1 MPFEQALTI
10 YAVILLGAIFL
21 TLLTSIKLLKVFSLY
36 KKANR
41 QLPKQKNV
49 LIQMFRYSHKGLV
62 AVLFLSLVA
71 IGLTSTKAYSLVTT
85 KPYVNSSSVKDGGV
99 LASLDA
105 PLTFEFSAPIYAEKL
120 VINSHPELEGSW
132 DFDEYSVG
140 SLKLARKVTF
150 NPTLSYE
157 PDSEIIIYFSY
168 ISNPVYPKSGNEYAI
183 TFKTPPP
190 PKVIK
195 ISPDDKA
202 TDIAA
207 QSEVEITLDRADSTS
222 KWELETT
229 PPIKIEQ
236 DTQGN
241 KIIFKPT
248 DLLEQD
254 TKYQVKLKRIDTQI
268 DLSTQK
274 VIHESDPV
282 LVKEWSLKTVAPPL
296 IKEFKPKGESV
307 KPTNS
312 LIVIT
317 FDEPMDKASIEQYLK
332 IAPQIATEYSWD
344 EQGKI
349 LTITPTNPLQKETK
363 YEVII
368 GQGSKS
374 QIGGVLMKDV
384 IYNFTTLGKVKVV
397 ATNPAS
403 KTSGAS
409 ITAPIKVTFDQEV
422 DHKSAQG
429 NFTISP
435 NIQGSFSWQGNT
447 LIFTPSHNLNYQ
459 TTYTVTLT
467 KGIKSIYGTDSQ
479 DNISFSFT
487 TRAQVVN
494 LPVTL
499 LKQQEMFT
507 CNIAAL
513 RMLLNYR
520 GVSFSEAQVKQL
532 VGTNGVKGSGNP
544 HKGFVENYG
553 TYWEPIQTVANKYR
567 QTKLLTQTNIQTVLD
582 EVEKGN
588 PVMVWAQNLW
598 STPNNISWT
607 ASDGTYIYA
616 ISGMHSYVVKGFT
629 GSKQNPTSIIVNDPW
644 RGTWSIKTSSFVN
657 VFNYFKVALVVY

>member
-10 YAVILLGAIFL
+10 YVLVLLGAIFL
-21 TLLTSIKLLKVFSLY
+21 ALLTSIKLLKVFALY
-36 KKANR
+36 KQANR
-41 QLPKQKNV
+41 QLPKRKNV

-62 AVLFLSLVA
+62 AVLFLSLIA
-71 IGLTSTKAYSLVTT
+71 IGLASTKAYSLATI
-85 KPYVNSSSVKDGGV
+85 KPYVSFSSVKGSEV
-99 LASLDA
+99 LNSLEA
-105 PLTFEFSAPIYAEKL
+105 PLAFEFSAPIYVDKL
-120 VINSHPELEGSW
+120 VVNSHPELEGSW

-168 ISNPVYPKSGNEYAI
+168 ISNPIYPESGNEYTI

-190 PKVIK
+190 PEVMKV
-195 ISPDDKA
+195 SPNDGAKDVSA
-202 TDIAA
+202 HSDI
-207 QSEVEITLDRADSTS
+207 EITLNRVDTTS
-222 KWELETT
+222 KWQLETS
-229 PPIKIEQ
+229 PAVEMEQ
-236 DTQGN
+236 DIKGSKVT
-241 KIIFKPT
+241 FKPT
-248 DLLEQD
+248 KLLEQD
-254 TKYQVKLKRIDTQI
+254 TTYQLKLNRIDTQI

-282 LVKEWSLKTVAPPL
+282 LVKQWSFKTVAPPL

-307 KPTNS
+307 KPDS
-312 LIVIT
+312 LIAIT
-317 FDEPMDKASIEQYLK
+317 FDEPMDKASIEQHLK
-332 IAPQIATEYSWD
+332 ITPQIATEYSWD
-344 EQGKI
+344 EQGKT
-349 LTITPTNPLQKETK
+349 LTITPVSPLQKETEYK
-363 YEVII
+363 VTIEK
-368 GQGSKS
+368 GAQS

-384 IYNFTTLGKVKVV
+384 VYDFATVGKVKVT
-397 ATNPAS
+397 ATSPAN
-403 KTSGAS
+403 KTSGVS
-409 ITAPIKVTFDQEV
+409 INTLIKITFDQEV
-422 DHKSAQG
+422 DHKSAQD
-429 NFTISP
+429 NFTITPSVP
-435 NIQGSFSWQGNT
+435 GLFSWQDNT
-447 LIFTPSHNLNYQ
+447 LIFTASQSLNYQ
-459 TTYTVTLT
+459 TAYTVTL
-467 KGIKSIYGTDSQ
+467 KKDIKSIYGLDSQ
-479 DNISFSFT
+479 KDFSFSFT
-487 TRAQVVN
+487 TRTQSIN
-494 LPVTL
+494 LPVPL
-499 LKQQEMFT
+499 LKQQEAFT

-520 GVSFSEAQVKQL
+520 GISLSEAQVKQL
-532 VGTNGVKGSGNP
+532 VGTNGARGNGNP

-567 QTKLLTQTNIQTVLD
+567 KTKLLTQTNLQAVLD

-588 PVMVWAQNLW
+588 PVMVWAQNMW
-598 STPNNISWT
+598 STPDDISWT